1 MCVELVNKEKK
12 NRVKKKKKKMDRD
25 DLDLCRSLESYVDYA
40 SFCYNFAVHF
50 SFYLQLF
57 QRVVFFFSLLHFG
70 FYFLNK

>member
-12 NRVKKKKKKMDRD
+12 NRVKKKKKKKIDRD

-57 QRVVFFFSLLHFG
+57 QRVVFFFPSPFWL
-70 FYFLNK
+70 YFLNK